1 MTMHQNI
8 PGRGTKTRRA
18 LGVQALLEWAFR
30 IEKAQLDLPA
40 PPDVVDEGHGFGLE
54 YVLLQR
60 AQLGCRVDGGR
71 YKPEAST
78 HEDAETIAAIVAGLP
93 DDLGG
98 RRMAIRVAEL
108 ARAGLTPD
116 WMPGA
121 VPRCVPVETRRNQ
134 HGERSITVVVGTEHV
149 FNRGRW
155 RTVEVL
161 ACPVTWSPH
170 PEQIAAA
177 RQGYEDWWQALGWI
191 RDGLTSA
198 SALTDFQVATTM
210 SKRKPWKRRGD

>member
-1 MTMHQNI
+1 MTVHQNI
-8 PGRGTKTRRA
+8 PGRCTKTRRA
-18 LGVQALLEWAFR
+18 PGVQALLEWAFR
-30 IEKAQLDLPA
+30 VEKAQLELPVTTDEA
-40 PPDVVDEGHGFGLE
+40 NEGHGFGLE

-134 HGERSITVVVGTEHV
+134 HGERSVTVVVGAERMLS
-149 FNRGRW
+149 RGRW

-170 PEQIAAA
+170 PEQIDGA
-177 RQGYEDWWQALGWI
+177 RRAYEDWWQALSWI
-191 RDGLTSA
+191 RDGLETSGLLREINVNQA
-198 SALTDFQVATTM
+198 MPKA
-210 SKRKPWKRRGD
+210 RPWQ

>member
-8 PGRGTKTRRA
+8 PGRGTKARRA
-18 LGVQALLEWAFR
+18 LGVQALLELAFR
-30 IEKAQLDLPA
+30 IEKAQLELPA
-40 PPDVVDEGHGFGLE
+40 PSDEVNEGHGFGLE

-60 AQLGCRVDGGR
+60 AQLGCRVDGDR

-116 WMPGA
+116 WMPDA

-134 HGERSITVVVGTEHV
+134 HGERSITVVVGNERV
-149 FNRGRW
+149 LSRGRW
-155 RTVEVL
+155 RTVELL

-170 PEQIAAA
+170 PEQIKAA
-177 RQGYEDWWQALGWI
+177 RRAYVDWWRALGGV
-191 RDGLTSA
+191 RDGIA
-198 SALTDFQVATTM
+198 SCDLLRAFEVTDAM
-210 SKRKPWKRRGD
+210 PRSHPWR

>member
-1 MTMHQNI
+1 MTVHQNI
-8 PGRGTKTRRA
+8 PGRSTRTSRA

-30 IEKAQLDLPA
+30 VEKAQLELPM
-40 PPDVVDEGHGFGLE
+40 PPDEANEGHGFGLE

-78 HEDAETIAAIVAGLP
+78 HEDAETIAAILAGLP
-93 DDLGG
+93 DHLGG

-121 VPRCVPVETRRNQ
+121 VSRCVPIETRRNQ
-134 HGERSITVVVGTEHV
+134 HGERSVTVVVGTERILS
-149 FNRGRW
+149 RGRW

-170 PEQIAAA
+170 PDQIDAA
-177 RQGYEDWWQALGWI
+177 RRAYGDWWRALGWI
-191 RDGLTSA
+191 RDGLAGCGLLRTVEV
-198 SALTDFQVATTM
+198 TDCMPRVE
-210 SKRKPWKRRGD
+210 PWR

>member
-1 MTMHQNI
+1 MTVHQNI
-8 PGRGTKTRRA
+8 SRRSTKPRRA

-40 PPDVVDEGHGFGLE
+40 PPDEVSEGHGFGLE

-93 DDLGG
+93 DNIGG
-98 RRMAIRVAEL
+98 RRMAIRIAEL
-108 ARAGLTPD
+108 ARGGMTPD

-121 VPRCVPVETRRNQ
+121 IPRCVPVETRRNQ
-134 HGERSITVVVGTEHV
+134 HGERSATVVVGTERV
-149 FNRGRW
+149 LNRGRW
-155 RTVEVL
+155 RMVDVL
-161 ACPVTWSPH
+161 TCTVTWSPH
-170 PEQIAAA
+170 PDQIAAA
-177 RQGYEDWWQALGWI
+177 RRAYTEWWRALGWI
-191 RDGLTSA
+191 RDGLATSG
-198 SALTDFQVATTM
+198 LLREIDVAEVM
-210 SKRKPWKRRGD
+210 PKVEPWR

>member
-1 MTMHQNI
+1 MTIHQNI
-8 PGRGTKTRRA
+8 PGRSAKPRRA

-30 IEKAQLDLPA
+30 VEKARLELPT
-40 PPDVVDEGHGFGLE
+40 PSDEVTKGHGFGLE

-78 HEDAETIAAIVAGLP
+78 HEDAETVAAIVAGLP
-93 DDLGG
+93 DKLGG

-121 VPRCVPVETRRNQ
+121 APRCVPVEIRRNQ
-134 HGERSITVVVGTEHV
+134 HGERSVTVVVGTEQV
-149 FNRGRW
+149 PNRGRW

-161 ACPVTWSPH
+161 ACPVT
-170 PEQIAAA
+170 
-177 RQGYEDWWQALGWI
+177 
-191 RDGLTSA
+191 
-198 SALTDFQVATTM
+198 
-210 SKRKPWKRRGD
+210 